1 MEYDIKLKD
10 GRYFQRVLIWND
22 MWDDFV
28 DLKFESILLLLPDEH
43 KLSLF
48 IDRLWN
54 DDTIEVLK
62 EFKSSDIEY
71 ITRPYKER

>member
-28 DLKFESILLLLPDEH
+28 DLKFESILLLPDEH

-54 DDTIEVLK
+54 DDTIEVLE

-71 ITRPYKER
+71 ITRPYKEK